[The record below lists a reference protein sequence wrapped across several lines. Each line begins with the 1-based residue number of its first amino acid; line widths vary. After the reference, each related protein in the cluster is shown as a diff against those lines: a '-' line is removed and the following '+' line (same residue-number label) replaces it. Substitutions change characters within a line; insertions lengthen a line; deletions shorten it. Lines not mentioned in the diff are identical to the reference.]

1 MAQSRYDIEGTDF
14 STFDKLH
21 PLVRSNSLERKCDEC
36 SYVARNEAKLDK
48 HKEVTHVYTCDICKI
63 PYHKYHGDKTLI
75 LHKEFVH
82 ENSDKIF
89 TDEEF
94 NQLDDDQKFEIK
106 HGPETVRKASLIE
119 RIQEQEQKKKEE
131 ERRKRREKI

>member
-1 MAQSRYDIEGTDF
+1 MTLKERISVHLISE
-14 STFDKLH
+14 
-21 PLVRSNSLERKCDEC
+21 ERKWVEC

-63 PYHKYHGDKTLI
+63 LYHQYHGDKTFI
-75 LHKEFVH
+75 LNKEFVH
-82 ENSDKIF
+82 KNSDKIF